1 MDRFV
6 HLAIQLAAEAE
17 GGPPDLNPFKLSDF
31 GLYVWVSVAFLVV
44 FILLGKK
51 VFPKLEET
59 LADRERRIKESLEQA
74 EDTKRQA
81 ERLLEDYRKRVSEV
95 REEANKMI
103 EESRKTADALRKE
116 LVEKAE
122 AEAKAIV
129 AKAQQ
134 QLSGE
139 RERVIGQLEGQLA
152 QWSTD
157 IAARIIGKELT
168 PAAHRDLVDQFIREV
183 DRQSQGQPS

>member
-1 MDRFV
+1 MDRV
-6 HLAIQLAAEAE
+6 LHLAMLLATEE
-17 GGPPDLNPFKLSDF
+17 GGPPDLNPFKVSDF

-59 LADRERRIKESLEQA
+59 LADREHRIKESLETA

-81 ERLLEDYRKRVSEV
+81 EKLLEDYRKRVSEV

-103 EESRKTADALRKE
+103 EESRQTADALRKE

-122 AEAKAIV
+122 TEARAIV

-134 QLSGE
+134 QLAGE
-139 RERVIGQLEGQLA
+139 RERVIGQLESQLA
-152 QWSTD
+152 QWSTE
-157 IAARIIGKELT
+157 IAKRIIGKELT
-168 PAAHRDLVDQFIREV
+168 PDAHRDLVEQFIREV
-183 DRQSQGQPS
+183 ERQSEGQPT